1 MFVQAPEVKKE
12 LGVKAEE
19 FVKYDELMKE
29 ILRTG
34 MSTPNV
40 RKFCEIPQLNDKL
53 KTLKD
58 AFDDAEDYLNRNY
71 LKLKK
76 NKFPRFYFVSEHDLL
91 YMLSNSSTPSLVI
104 DYINKVILNMQT
116 VTLKEDAGGG
126 RPTAI
131 DFVASVGVERLNY
144 SRQFVL
150 NGKTEE

>member
-1 MFVQAPEVKKE
+1 
-12 LGVKAEE
+12 
-19 FVKYDELMKE
+19 
-29 ILRTG
+29 
-34 MSTPNV
+34 
-40 RKFCEIPQLNDKL
+40 
-53 KTLKD
+53 
-58 AFDDAEDYLNRNY
+58 
-71 LKLKK
+71 
-76 NKFPRFYFVSEHDLL
+76 VSEDDLL

-104 DYINKVILNMQT
+104 DYINKVILNMNT

>member
-1 MFVQAPEVKKE
+1 
-12 LGVKAEE
+12 
-19 FVKYDELMKE
+19 
-29 ILRTG
+29 
-34 MSTPNV
+34 MS
-40 RKFCEIPQLNDKL
+40 
-53 KTLKD
+53 
-58 AFDDAEDYLNRNY
+58 ED
-71 LKLKK
+71 
-76 NKFPRFYFVSEHDLL
+76 DLL

-104 DYINKVILNMQT
+104 DYINKVILNMNT